1 MKIETL
7 DEWNRINNGC
17 GCCVMPGSD
26 LGIECQSITI
36 GFRPVYLH
44 EHDGVLYR
52 QLTTRWHY
60 RLPPNQGPYRY
71 IDQSLTTRGWNMFSD
86 LSILVCPE
94 LHDRDP
100 GLLAPSPLPEG
111 AQDLGTEALSWSL
124 PFSQGQYE
132 SDVQT
137 KLTAMY
143 SAEVG
148 CHGSDCE
155 AKRHWILGNPG
166 GYTEDAYTFVNYRW
180 QIPTTHTGKYFK
192 ITWDVVT
199 IPATGDPSL
208 ETDLSVVW
216 SGPGTGDQSNDSWYT
231 EWFQLESPSGY
242 GDVRRVVN
250 VRYESYRCTRMGT
263 RPQLFGEGYELP
275 S

>member
-7 DEWNRINNGC
+7 DEWNRIINGC

-26 LGIECQSITI
+26 LGIECQSRTI
-36 GFRPVYLH
+36 GFRPVCIG
-44 EHDGVLYR
+44 EHNNVLYR
-52 QLTTRWHY
+52 QATTRWHY

-71 IDQSLTTRGWNMFSD
+71 IDQSLTHRGWNMFSD
-86 LSILVCPE
+86 SNVWACPE
-94 LHDRDP
+94 LHDIEV
-100 GLLAPSPLPEG
+100 LAGSPLPEG
-111 AQDLGTEALSWSL
+111 AQDLGREEIAWSL
-124 PFSQGQYE
+124 PFDQEQYE
-132 SDVQT
+132 SDIQA

-143 SAEVG
+143 SADVE